1 MLKQPYL
8 PPKCLLRSC
17 FMSQWAPQ
25 RTSGRIDHELAK
37 FLESGVSVIL
47 GTRDTGLKPE
57 LVRGWGPR
65 VREGG
70 RRLDIC
76 LALGAAEATLGN
88 LRANG
93 KLAMTVAYPCSYR
106 SLQIKGR
113 CVAIAEPDQGDLVAV
128 ERHRDAFARQTEPVG
143 VSQAFFVAFWQR
155 ELARSPV
162 LVRISLEPEHIFDQ
176 TPGARA
182 GKPL

>member
-1 MLKQPYL
+1 
-8 PPKCLLRSC
+8 
-17 FMSQWAPQ
+17 MSQWAPQ

-93 KLAMTVAYPCSYR
+93 KLAMTVAHPCSYR

-113 CVAIAEPDQGDLVAV
+113 CVAIAGRPG
-128 ERHRDAFARQTEPVG
+128 
-143 VSQAFFVAFWQR
+143 
-155 ELARSPV
+155 RS
-162 LVRISLEPEHIFDQ
+162 
-176 TPGARA
+176 
-182 GKPL
+182 